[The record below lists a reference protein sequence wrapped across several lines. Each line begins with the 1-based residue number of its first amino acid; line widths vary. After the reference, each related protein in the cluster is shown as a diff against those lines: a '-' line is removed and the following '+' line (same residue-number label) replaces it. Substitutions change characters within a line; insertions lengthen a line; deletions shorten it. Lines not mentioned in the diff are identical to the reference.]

1 MALFTFRCRDCGHS
15 IELHG
20 PIGKSPLP
28 PVCRWCGAMTRRDYR
43 TDKPQPAPVWQ
54 EHWNPSVGGYVSDR
68 RKMQS
73 MMDRASDDL
82 FERSGIEQK
91 NVVVERGD
99 MPTENSHL
107 G

>member
-1 MALFTFRCRDCGHS
+1 
-15 IELHG
+15 
-20 PIGKSPLP
+20 
-28 PVCRWCGAMTRRDYR
+28 
-43 TDKPQPAPVWQ
+43 
-54 EHWNPSVGGYVSDR
+54 
-68 RKMQS
+68 
-73 MMDRASDDL
+73 MDRASDDL